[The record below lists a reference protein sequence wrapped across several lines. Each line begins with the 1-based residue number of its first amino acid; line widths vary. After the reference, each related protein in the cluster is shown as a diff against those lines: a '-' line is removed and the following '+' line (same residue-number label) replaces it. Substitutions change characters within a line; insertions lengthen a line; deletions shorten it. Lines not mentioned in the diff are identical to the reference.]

1 MIDRV
6 YIVFCLF
13 ILMFCR
19 CADDAS
25 FENEQ
30 PPKEGI
36 LVKLTNG
43 SLASTKTAL
52 SSSANLHHV
61 KEVHVFLY
69 QGDTT
74 DMTKAKYVKHENL
87 NWNPMDSADYKVDA
101 VQVKEFLLENSLNLP
116 SGNYTLLC
124 VGLDDRSGETYG
136 LPDALENKPLS
147 EAKATLAKGISID
160 GIAHSELFAGWET
173 FEYVRGGL
181 SEVEIE
187 MRRRVAGVLCY
198 LKDIPYT
205 LTDNGTYRVTQ
216 VRLCLFTNQ
225 NSSVS
230 LLRPKEKDAL
240 DFGTDRLSDGNILA
254 RFDLTGYGRQGDKNL
269 YEIDVKKGEPSRLP
283 NTILMGA
290 YLLPIRNEKTAVDS
304 TLVVDVLGKI
314 TNSVNDDP
322 AEGAE
327 EVVLKSFP
335 AVQEEATGDERL
347 QYSIRPNVIYHIG
360 QKSSDDNTDGDY
372 PESLAGTKLSLKVTG
387 WERDSVDVEF
397 PGVPINPSISLVD
410 NNNNKYDVGRYI
422 FDCIGTNEIR
432 LRVHPSL
439 LKESWKLAALNE
451 DNTPC
456 DGVLLFKNEN
466 GYKNTYVYE
475 KQENGEMPGEIFVP
489 AVLTDYADPEAVD
502 ETRKVLIKVVSLDES
517 GNEKGE
523 TAQILT
529 MQQYNAIII
538 RFTYDK
544 TTHTRGFSRFNA
556 GTERDMTGKVTNE
569 GILADWGYDS
579 SPATFIFGKG
589 VDHSLSYDG
598 HHNYQRAL
606 EGTYKDKLA
615 NSAMEKCKQT
625 GYVYEASVIKDK
637 YWCLPATEEMRA
649 FLSDSRI
656 LQDKFKYHVKDSY
669 WSSNTINGSD
679 LDLSLAY
686 LWKNN
691 EYEETWKDRER
702 VWIVG
707 EGWVANK
714 FYLRPVCLIP

>member
-216 VRLCLFTNQ
+216 VRLRLFTNQ

-269 YEIDVKKGEPSRLP
+269 YEIDVKKGEPSRLA

-387 WERDSVDVEF
+387 WERDTVDVEF
-397 PGVPINPSISLVD
+397 PGVPINPTIALV
-410 NNNNKYDVGRYI
+410 NESGGIYDAEKYI
-422 FDCIGTNEIR
+422 FDCMGTNTIR
-432 LRVHPSL
+432 LRVYPSI
-439 LKESWKLAALNE
+439 LKDPWKVTIIDEESNM
-451 DNTPC
+451 
-456 DGVLLFKNEN
+456 LFLQESEEVYKKEYKSSVTTKN
-466 GYKNTYVYE
+466 
-475 KQENGEMPGEIFVP
+475 MIPL
-489 AVLTDYADPEAVD
+489 VLTDYVKLGGEEIRTVKI
-502 ETRKVLIKVVSLDES
+502 RIVSLEDATT
-517 GNEKGE
+517 GKEKEGTE
-523 TAQILT
+523 QILVAR
-529 MQQYNAIII
+529 QYNAIIVG
-538 RFTYDK
+538 TGDK
-544 TTHTRGFSRFNA
+544 ARGFSRFNW
-556 GTERDMTGKVTNE
+556 GTKRSITTGRVTADNSTS
-569 GILADWGYDS
+569 DWGYYE
-579 SPATFIFGKG
+579 SPPSQIFGRG
-589 VDHSLSYDG
+589 FDHSVSDNGYT
-598 HHNYQRAL
+598 NYQEAVKGGAADNGFVGSAIQKVSQDRY
-606 EGTYKDKLA
+606 TYDAASGKIVKKVAGWYLPAKDEL
-615 NSAMEKCKQT
+615 NWFLNDQT
-625 GYVYEASVIKDK
+625 ILDNKERYHIKD
-637 YWCLPATEEMRA
+637 A
-649 FLSDSRI
+649 
-656 LQDKFKYHVKDSY
+656 Y
-669 WSSNTINGSD
+669 WSSNVTIAHYSNSR
-679 LDLSLAY
+679 AY
-686 LWKNN
+686 IWNAKNN
-691 EYEETWKDRER
+691 RYEEDGKKR
-702 VWIVG
+702 G
-707 EGWVANK
+707 GNN
-714 FYLRPVCLIP
+714 FYLRPACGMN

>member
-25 FENEQ
+25 FENEH

-43 SLASTKTAL
+43 PLASTKTAL

-216 VRLCLFTNQ
+216 VRLRLFTNQ

-372 PESLAGTKLSLKVTG
+372 PESLADTKLSLKVTG

-397 PGVPINPSISLVD
+397 PGVPINPTIALV
-410 NNNNKYDVGRYI
+410 NETGGIYDAERYI
-422 FDCIGTNEIR
+422 FDCMGTDTIR
-432 LRVHPSL
+432 LRVYPSV
-439 LKESWKLAALNE
+439 LKDPWKVTIIDDDGPDMLFLQESK
-451 DNTPC
+451 
-456 DGVLLFKNEN
+456 GV
-466 GYKNTYVYE
+466 YKKEYKSSATITNRI
-475 KQENGEMPGEIFVP
+475 PL
-489 AVLTDYADPEAVD
+489 VLTDYVKQGGKEIRTVKI
-502 ETRKVLIKVVSLDES
+502 RIVSLETDTT
-517 GNEKGE
+517 GNEKKGTE
-523 TAQILT
+523 QILLV
-529 MQQYNAIII
+529 QQYNAIIVG
-538 RFTYDK
+538 TGDK
-544 TTHTRGFSRFNA
+544 ARGFSRFNW
-556 GTERDMTGKVTNE
+556 GTKRSITTGRVTADNSTS
-569 GILADWGYDS
+569 DWGYYS
-579 SPATFIFGKG
+579 SFPSQIFGKG
-589 VDHSLSYDG
+589 FDYSVSDNGYT
-598 HHNYQRAL
+598 NYQEAVKGGAADNGFVGSAIQKASQYRY
-606 EGTYKDKLA
+606 TYDVASGKIVK
-615 NSAMEKCKQT
+615 K
-625 GYVYEASVIKDK
+625 EAGW
-637 YWCLPATEEMRA
+637 YLPAKDELGWFLNDQTVLDNKERYHIEEA
-649 FLSDSRI
+649 
-656 LQDKFKYHVKDSY
+656 Y
-669 WSSNTINGSD
+669 WSSNVTLASSSD
-679 LDLSLAY
+679 SRAY
-686 LWKNN
+686 IWSAKKNR
-691 EYEETWKDRER
+691 YEEYGKKR
-702 VWIVG
+702 G
-707 EGWVANK
+707 GNN
-714 FYLRPVCLIP
+714 FYLRPACGMN

>member
-13 ILMFCR
+13 ILMFC
-19 CADDAS
+19 CCVDDAS

-43 SLASTKTAL
+43 SLTSTKTAL

-61 KEVHVFLY
+61 EKVYAFLY

-74 DMTKAKYVKHENL
+74 DMTKAKYVKHEDL
-87 NWNPMDSADYKVDA
+87 NWNPKDSSDYKVDV
-101 VQVKEFLLENSLNLP
+101 VQAKEFLLKNSLNLP
-116 SGNYTLLC
+116 SGDYTLLC
-124 VGLDDRSGETYG
+124 VGLDDRSGETYD
-136 LPDALENKPLS
+136 LPTALIGKSLS
-147 EAKATLAKGISID
+147 EAKAVLAAGKKQD
-160 GIAHSELFAGWET
+160 DIAHSEFFAGWET

-216 VRLCLFTNQ
+216 VRLRLFTNQ
-225 NSSVS
+225 NRSVS

-240 DFGTDRLSDGNILA
+240 DFGTEPLSDGNILA

-335 AVQEEATGDERL
+335 AVQKEATGDERL

-387 WERDSVDVEF
+387 WERDTVDVEF
-397 PGVPINPSISLVD
+397 PGVPINPTIALV
-410 NNNNKYDVGRYI
+410 NESGGIYDAEKYI
-422 FDCIGTNEIR
+422 FDCMGTNTIR
-432 LRVHPSL
+432 LRVYPSVLKDPWKVTIIDEGSNML
-439 LKESWKLAALNE
+439 LLQKSEGEYSKEYKSSV
-451 DNTPC
+451 TT
-456 DGVLLFKNEN
+456 KN
-466 GYKNTYVYE
+466 
-475 KQENGEMPGEIFVP
+475 MIPL
-489 AVLTDYADPEAVD
+489 VLTDYVKQGGP
-502 ETRKVLIKVVSLDES
+502 ETRTVKIRIVSLETDTT
-517 GNEKGE
+517 GNEKIGTE
-523 TAQILT
+523 QILLV
-529 MQQYNAIII
+529 QQYNAIIVGSG
-538 RFTYDK
+538 DK
-544 TTHTRGFSRFNA
+544 ARGFSRFNW
-556 GTERDMTGKVTNE
+556 GTKRSITTGRVTEDNSTS
-569 GILADWGYDS
+569 DWGYFS
-579 SPATFIFGKG
+579 SPPSQIFGKG
-589 VDHSLSYDG
+589 YDYSVSDNG
-598 HHNYQRAL
+598 YTNYWAAVGGGAYDNGFVGSAIQKVSQYRYTYDDAL
-606 EGTYKDKLA
+606 GKIDKKEAGWYLPAKDELGWFL
-615 NSAMEKCKQT
+615 NDQT
-625 GYVYEASVIKDK
+625 ILDNKERYHIKD
-637 YWCLPATEEMRA
+637 A
-649 FLSDSRI
+649 
-656 LQDKFKYHVKDSY
+656 Y
-669 WSSNTINGSD
+669 WSSNVTIAHYYNSR
-679 LDLSLAY
+679 AY
-686 LWKNN
+686 IWNAKNN
-691 EYEETWKDRER
+691 RYEEDGKKR
-702 VWIVG
+702 G
-707 EGWVANK
+707 GNN
-714 FYLRPVCLIP
+714 FYLRPACAMN

>member
-216 VRLCLFTNQ
+216 VRLRLFTNQ
-225 NSSVS
+225 NHSVS

-387 WERDSVDVEF
+387 WERDTVDVEF
-397 PGVPINPSISLVD
+397 PGVPINPTIALV
-410 NNNNKYDVGRYI
+410 NESGGIYDAEKYI
-422 FDCIGTNEIR
+422 FDCMGTNTIR
-432 LRVHPSL
+432 LRVYPSI
-439 LKESWKLAALNE
+439 LKDPWKVTIIDEESNM
-451 DNTPC
+451 
-456 DGVLLFKNEN
+456 LFLQESEEVYKKEYKSSVTTKN
-466 GYKNTYVYE
+466 
-475 KQENGEMPGEIFVP
+475 MIPL
-489 AVLTDYADPEAVD
+489 VLTDYVKLGGEEIRTVKI
-502 ETRKVLIKVVSLDES
+502 RIVSLEDATT
-517 GNEKGE
+517 GKEKEGTE
-523 TAQILT
+523 QILVAR
-529 MQQYNAIII
+529 QYNAIIVG
-538 RFTYDK
+538 TGDK
-544 TTHTRGFSRFNA
+544 ARGFSRFNW
-556 GTERDMTGKVTNE
+556 GTKRSITTGRVTADNSTS
-569 GILADWGYDS
+569 DWGYYE
-579 SPATFIFGKG
+579 SPPSQIFGRG
-589 VDHSLSYDG
+589 FDHSVSDNGYT
-598 HHNYQRAL
+598 NYQEAVKGGAADNGFVGSAIQKVSQDRY
-606 EGTYKDKLA
+606 TYDA
-615 NSAMEKCKQT
+615 
-625 GYVYEASVIKDK
+625 ASGKIVKK
-637 YWCLPATEEMRA
+637 VAGWYLPARM
-649 FLSDSRI
+649 
-656 LQDKFKYHVKDSY
+656 
-669 WSSNTINGSD
+669 N
-679 LDLSLAY
+679 
-686 LWKNN
+686 
-691 EYEETWKDRER
+691 
-702 VWIVG
+702 
-707 EGWVANK
+707 
-714 FYLRPVCLIP
+714 

>member
-1 MIDRV
+1 MRV
-6 YIVFCLF
+6 KGFF
-13 ILMFCR
+13 
-19 CADDAS
+19 
-25 FENEQ
+25 FEY
-30 PPKEGI
+30 
-36 LVKLTNG
+36 
-43 SLASTKTAL
+43 SL
-52 SSSANLHHV
+52 
-61 KEVHVFLY
+61 
-69 QGDTT
+69 
-74 DMTKAKYVKHENL
+74 
-87 NWNPMDSADYKVDA
+87 
-101 VQVKEFLLENSLNLP
+101 SLR

-216 VRLCLFTNQ
+216 VRLRLFTNQ
-225 NSSVS
+225 NHSVS

-387 WERDSVDVEF
+387 WERDTVDVEF
-397 PGVPINPSISLVD
+397 PGVPINPTIALV
-410 NNNNKYDVGRYI
+410 NESGGIYDAEKYI
-422 FDCIGTNEIR
+422 FDCMGTNTIR
-432 LRVHPSL
+432 LRVYPSI
-439 LKESWKLAALNE
+439 LK
-451 DNTPC
+451 
-456 DGVLLFKNEN
+456 
-466 GYKNTYVYE
+466 
-475 KQENGEMPGEIFVP
+475 
-489 AVLTDYADPEAVD
+489 DPW
-502 ETRKVLIKVVSLDES
+502 
-517 GNEKGE
+517 
-523 TAQILT
+523 
-529 MQQYNAIII
+529 
-538 RFTYDK
+538 
-544 TTHTRGFSRFNA
+544 
-556 GTERDMTGKVTNE
+556 KVT
-569 GILADWGYDS
+569 IID
-579 SPATFIFGKG
+579 
-589 VDHSLSYDG
+589 
-598 HHNYQRAL
+598 
-606 EGTYKDKLA
+606 
-615 NSAMEKCKQT
+615 
-625 GYVYEASVIKDK
+625 
-637 YWCLPATEEMRA
+637 EESNML
-649 FLSDSRI
+649 FLQES
-656 LQDKFKYHVKDSY
+656 
-669 WSSNTINGSD
+669 
-679 LDLSLAY
+679 
-686 LWKNN
+686 
-691 EYEETWKDRER
+691 EE
-702 VWIVG
+702 V
-707 EGWVANK
+707 
-714 FYLRPVCLIP
+714 

>member
-216 VRLCLFTNQ
+216 VRLRLFTNQ
-225 NSSVS
+225 NHSVS

-387 WERDSVDVEF
+387 WERDTVDVEF
-397 PGVPINPSISLVD
+397 PGVPINPTIALV
-410 NNNNKYDVGRYI
+410 NESGGIYDAEKYI
-422 FDCIGTNEIR
+422 FDCMGTNTIR
-432 LRVHPSL
+432 LRVYPSI
-439 LKESWKLAALNE
+439 LKDPWKVTIIDEESNM
-451 DNTPC
+451 
-456 DGVLLFKNEN
+456 LFLQESEEVYKKEYKSSVTTKN
-466 GYKNTYVYE
+466 
-475 KQENGEMPGEIFVP
+475 MIPL
-489 AVLTDYADPEAVD
+489 VLTDYVKLGGEEIRTVKI
-502 ETRKVLIKVVSLDES
+502 RIVSLEDATT
-517 GNEKGE
+517 GKEKEGTE
-523 TAQILT
+523 QILVAR
-529 MQQYNAIII
+529 QYNAIIVG
-538 RFTYDK
+538 TGDK
-544 TTHTRGFSRFNA
+544 ARGFSRFNW
-556 GTERDMTGKVTNE
+556 GTKRSITTGRVTADNSTS
-569 GILADWGYDS
+569 DWGYYE
-579 SPATFIFGKG
+579 SPPSQIFGRG
-589 VDHSLSYDG
+589 FDHSVSDNGYT
-598 HHNYQRAL
+598 NYQEAVKGGAADNGFVGSAIQKVSQDRY
-606 EGTYKDKLA
+606 TYDAASGKIVKKVAGWYLPAKDEL
-615 NSAMEKCKQT
+615 NWFLNDQT
-625 GYVYEASVIKDK
+625 ILDNKERYHIKD
-637 YWCLPATEEMRA
+637 A
-649 FLSDSRI
+649 
-656 LQDKFKYHVKDSY
+656 Y
-669 WSSNTINGSD
+669 WSSNVTIAHYSNSR
-679 LDLSLAY
+679 AY
-686 LWKNN
+686 IWNAKNN
-691 EYEETWKDRER
+691 RYEEDGKKR
-702 VWIVG
+702 G
-707 EGWVANK
+707 GNN
-714 FYLRPVCLIP
+714 FYLRPACGMN

>member
-13 ILMFCR
+13 ILMFC
-19 CADDAS
+19 CCVDDAS

-43 SLASTKTAL
+43 SLTSTKTAL

-61 KEVHVFLY
+61 EKVYAFLY

-74 DMTKAKYVKHENL
+74 DMTKAKYVKHEDL
-87 NWNPMDSADYKVDA
+87 NWNPKDSSDYKVDV
-101 VQVKEFLLENSLNLP
+101 VQAKEFLLKNSLNLP
-116 SGNYTLLC
+116 SGDYTLLC
-124 VGLDDRSGETYG
+124 VGLDDRSGETYD
-136 LPDALENKPLS
+136 LPTALIGKSLS
-147 EAKATLAKGISID
+147 EAKAVLAAGKKQD
-160 GIAHSELFAGWET
+160 DIAHSEFFAGWET

-216 VRLCLFTNQ
+216 VRLRLFTNQ
-225 NSSVS
+225 NRSVS

-240 DFGTDRLSDGNILA
+240 DFGTEPLSDGNILA

-304 TLVVDVLGKI
+304 TLVVEVLGKI

-335 AVQEEATGDERL
+335 AVQKEATGDERL

-387 WERDSVDVEF
+387 WERDTVDVEF
-397 PGVPINPSISLVD
+397 PGVPINPTIALV
-410 NNNNKYDVGRYI
+410 NESGGIYDAEKYI
-422 FDCIGTNEIR
+422 FDCMGTNTIR
-432 LRVHPSL
+432 LRVYPSVLKDPWKVTIIDEGSNML
-439 LKESWKLAALNE
+439 LLQKSEGEYSKEYKSSV
-451 DNTPC
+451 TT
-456 DGVLLFKNEN
+456 KN
-466 GYKNTYVYE
+466 
-475 KQENGEMPGEIFVP
+475 MIPL
-489 AVLTDYADPEAVD
+489 VLTDYVKQGGP
-502 ETRKVLIKVVSLDES
+502 ETRTVKIRIVSLETDTT
-517 GNEKGE
+517 GNEKIGTE
-523 TAQILT
+523 QILLV
-529 MQQYNAIII
+529 QQYNAIIVGSG
-538 RFTYDK
+538 DK
-544 TTHTRGFSRFNA
+544 ARGFSRFNW
-556 GTERDMTGKVTNE
+556 GTKRSITTGRVTEDNSTS
-569 GILADWGYDS
+569 DWGYFS
-579 SPATFIFGKG
+579 SPPSQIFGKG
-589 VDHSLSYDG
+589 YDYSVSDNG
-598 HHNYQRAL
+598 YTNYWAAVGGGAYDNGFVGSAIQKVSQYRYTYDDAL
-606 EGTYKDKLA
+606 GKIDKKEAGWYLPAKDELGWFL
-615 NSAMEKCKQT
+615 NDQT
-625 GYVYEASVIKDK
+625 ILDNKERYHIKD
-637 YWCLPATEEMRA
+637 A
-649 FLSDSRI
+649 
-656 LQDKFKYHVKDSY
+656 Y
-669 WSSNTINGSD
+669 WSSNVTIAHYYNSR
-679 LDLSLAY
+679 AY
-686 LWKNN
+686 IWNAKNN
-691 EYEETWKDRER
+691 RYEEDGKKR
-702 VWIVG
+702 G
-707 EGWVANK
+707 GNN
-714 FYLRPVCLIP
+714 FYLRPACAMN

>member
-216 VRLCLFTNQ
+216 VRLRLFTNQ
-225 NSSVS
+225 NHSVS

-360 QKSSDDNTDGDY
+360 QKSSDDNTDGNY

-387 WERDSVDVEF
+387 WERDTVDVEF
-397 PGVPINPSISLVD
+397 PGVPINPTIALV
-410 NNNNKYDVGRYI
+410 NESGGIYDAEKYI
-422 FDCIGTNEIR
+422 FDCMGTNTIR
-432 LRVHPSL
+432 LRVYPSI
-439 LKESWKLAALNE
+439 LKDPWKVTIIDEESNM
-451 DNTPC
+451 
-456 DGVLLFKNEN
+456 LFLQESEEVYKKEYKSSVTTKN
-466 GYKNTYVYE
+466 
-475 KQENGEMPGEIFVP
+475 MIPL
-489 AVLTDYADPEAVD
+489 VLTDYVKLGGEEIRTVKI
-502 ETRKVLIKVVSLDES
+502 RIVSLEDATT
-517 GNEKGE
+517 GKEKEGTE
-523 TAQILT
+523 QILVAR
-529 MQQYNAIII
+529 QYNAIIVG
-538 RFTYDK
+538 TGDK
-544 TTHTRGFSRFNA
+544 ARGFSRFNW
-556 GTERDMTGKVTNE
+556 GTKRSITTGRVTADNSTS
-569 GILADWGYDS
+569 DWGYYE
-579 SPATFIFGKG
+579 SPPSQIFGRG
-589 VDHSLSYDG
+589 FDHSVSDNGYT
-598 HHNYQRAL
+598 NYQEAVKGGAADNGFVGSAIQKVSQDRY
-606 EGTYKDKLA
+606 TYDAASGKIVKKVAGWYLPAKDEL
-615 NSAMEKCKQT
+615 NWFLNDQT
-625 GYVYEASVIKDK
+625 ILDNKERYHIKD
-637 YWCLPATEEMRA
+637 A
-649 FLSDSRI
+649 
-656 LQDKFKYHVKDSY
+656 Y
-669 WSSNTINGSD
+669 WSSNVTIAHYSNSR
-679 LDLSLAY
+679 AY
-686 LWKNN
+686 IWNAKNN
-691 EYEETWKDRER
+691 RYEEDGKKR
-702 VWIVG
+702 G
-707 EGWVANK
+707 GNN
-714 FYLRPVCLIP
+714 FYLRPACGMN